1 MTNWLDKTLLEWQSY
16 VNKEVKITADEK
28 YEYQGWVITVDPV
41 SARAVAYLG
50 DPASVVLANFEEAQ
64 KTLVRV
70 VMGHAIQN
78 VEAINEADD
87 IIKKRLSHIFSLYET
102 SLHSSEDLETRKQSL
117 KSWLEQNNIPVTVQ
131 GDSLSTLRVAGVLS
145 IDPPYGPDNCTSTN
159 EIILSRIQGLLQ
171 GYLTSQ

>member
-1 MTNWLDKTLLEWQSY
+1 MQKEKQNMTNWLDKSLLEWQSY
-16 VNKEVKITADEK
+16 VNKEVKVTADEK
-28 YEYQGWVITVDPV
+28 YEYQGWVVTVDPV
-41 SARAVAYLG
+41 S
-50 DPASVVLANFEEAQ
+50 ASVVLANFEEAQ

-87 IIKKRLSHIFSLYET
+87 IIKKRLSNMFSLYET

-145 IDPPYGPDNCTSTN
+145 IDPPYGPDNCSSTN